1 VCAVIWTGT
10 KRCAIQTVYGHSGF
24 ATKAIYDEESRA
36 KLLQQ
41 TEQVRAMHNWG
52 CEDKA
57 VTCQVLCGDF
67 NLVDDEDLDVRQ
79 GARGKRHD
87 EGMLAVAL
95 DNLGYDDA
103 VRLRV
108 GQEKRMH
115 TFERNA
121 KNGQVRSYL
130 DRILVIGAEVTRA
143 GILLPNKFRGLISC
157 DHALVVADLDVTP
170 LGKPN
175 PEGELTKPLA
185 KLGGKFIKL
194 GREMK
199 KEGTTTLAQHIQSG
213 IDRDE
218 RGLKGVGRS
227 AEIVRSQLTD
237 LSSKYSPHT
246 PKDREAQMKEVA
258 TILHG
263 FMQGIYVPIISWTMK
278 KRHQA
283 TATDRP
289 NGKDRSMNAELY
301 AATMDLEGATR
312 QEIREGT
319 EEGELSEMLPI
330 QELANRLHDAWTNF
344 RNWSQP
350 GWPDVQMEDTEWPDI
365 DGEIMLELQD
375 HNYRRH
381 QSLNATRGR
390 RHHPQMQ
397 TVDELCEE
405 ENTRACGFPASKQSG
420 R

>member
-1 VCAVIWTGT
+1 M
-10 KRCAIQTVYGHSGF
+10 YGHSGF
-24 ATKAIYDEESRA
+24 ATKAIYNEESRA

-67 NLVDDEDLDVRQ
+67 NLVDDEDLDVRK

-115 TFERNA
+115 TYA

-175 PEGELTKPLA
+175 PEGELTN
-185 KLGGKFIKL
+185 
-194 GREMK
+194 
-199 KEGTTTLAQHIQSG
+199 
-213 IDRDE
+213 
-218 RGLKGVGRS
+218 
-227 AEIVRSQLTD
+227 
-237 LSSKYSPHT
+237 
-246 PKDREAQMKEVA
+246 DRETQMKEVA
-258 TILHG
+258 TILHD
-263 FMQGIYVPIISWTMK
+263 FMQGIYVLIISWTMK
-278 KRHQA
+278 ERHQV
-283 TATDRP
+283 TATERP

-301 AATMDLEGATR
+301 AAT
-312 QEIREGT
+312 
-319 EEGELSEMLPI
+319 
-330 QELANRLHDAWTNF
+330 
-344 RNWSQP
+344 
-350 GWPDVQMEDTEWPDI
+350 
-365 DGEIMLELQD
+365 LELDRSHRSQ
-375 HNYRRH
+375 RRH
-381 QSLNATRGR
+381 RSR
-390 RHHPQMQ
+390 RAQ
-397 TVDELCEE
+397 
-405 ENTRACGFPASKQSG
+405 
-420 R
+420 